1 MKSIIH
7 IADFYANEI
16 RGGAELCNDALIKLL
31 RKKSPIKKHIKI
43 RRVYSSDVCRIDKKG
58 GPYEVKLYE

>member
-1 MKSIIH
+1 METSR
-7 IADFYANEI
+7 NI
-16 RGGAELCNDALIKLL
+16 RDTIRDSVMIKWILKLL